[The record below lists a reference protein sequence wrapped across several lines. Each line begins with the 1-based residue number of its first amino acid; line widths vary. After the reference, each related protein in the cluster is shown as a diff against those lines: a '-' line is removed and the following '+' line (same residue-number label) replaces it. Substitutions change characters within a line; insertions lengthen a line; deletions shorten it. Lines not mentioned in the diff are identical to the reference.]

1 MFCDSENSNWSPV
14 KSQLPPVEINWNLL
28 YNQLVPVE
36 SHLVPV
42 ENAIQLVPVK
52 TCPEIREN
60 SNWSPVR
67 SQLPPVTINWFPLKV
82 KWFQLKMP
90 FNWYQLKLVLR
101 FGRILTGLLLEVYYH
116 QLKSTGT
123 CYNQLVPVESQLDP
137 VESQLVPV
145 ENSNWS
151 NRNFLLGFEIIAFVV
166 FECL

>member
-1 MFCDSENSNWSPV
+1 MEVQCATGNVRPCEFNWYQLKLNCSVIQKNSNWSPV

-67 SQLPPVTINWFPLKV
+67 SQLPPVEINW
-82 KWFQLKMP
+82 
-90 FNWYQLKLVLR
+90 N
-101 FGRILTGLLLEVYYH
+101 LL
-116 QLKSTGT
+116 QSTG
-123 CYNQLVPVESQLDP
+123 S
-137 VESQLVPV
+137 
-145 ENSNWS
+145 
-151 NRNFLLGFEIIAFVV
+151 R
-166 FECL
+166 